1 MISTLQITP
10 LQHLSLTLMI
20 REVRIGRIGLM
31 HPSHLIVYLL
41 RYKWIKA
48 AVAVTWQTVRLHAD
62 TYEPI
67 DILAA
72 SDAELAIEG
81 A

>member
-1 MISTLQITP
+1 
-10 LQHLSLTLMI
+10 
-20 REVRIGRIGLM
+20 M

-41 RYKWIKA
+41 RYEWIKA

-62 TYEPI
+62 THEPI